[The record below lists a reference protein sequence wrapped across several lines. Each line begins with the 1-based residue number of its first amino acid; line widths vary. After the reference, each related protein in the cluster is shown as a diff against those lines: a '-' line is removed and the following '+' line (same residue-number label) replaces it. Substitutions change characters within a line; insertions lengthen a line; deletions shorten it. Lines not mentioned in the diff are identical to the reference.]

1 MVREKHS
8 MTSEEEDPRDQMP
21 NISPL
26 PSSKELLQLPLQ
38 VVISF
43 IILAALSYLIGMGGI
58 VPKFGL

>member
-1 MVREKHS
+1 MP
-8 MTSEEEDPRDQMP
+8 SEEEDPRDQMP

-43 IILAALSYLIGMGGI
+43 VILAALCYLIGMGGI
-58 VPKFGL
+58 VPRFGL